1 MASGPPSL
9 GDASVRALAAV
20 IERRARRSSRGAGV
34 ALMFHDVSA
43 EREPPRDR
51 VVPPLST
58 DLLRAELEHL
68 RDTYEVVS
76 IHDLRARMASRRPGE
91 RFPVALTFD
100 DDLSSHHRLV
110 APILRE
116 FGMPATFFLTGATL
130 DGPVAFW
137 WHDLDALFVRGG
149 EHWRRVGEAV
159 QSTWGPTGGE
169 LTLSVLARSVETL
182 APDRRD
188 AFAQRLREILAEPPT
203 DPGLSEDDVR
213 ALAAGG
219 LEIGFHTRH
228 HRLLQT
234 LDDDRLHDAMRE
246 GAGRLSEATGR
257 PLRAIAYP
265 HCRPPDLR
273 VAAAASSAGFEV
285 GFICNDH
292 GLGHDSHP
300 LLLDRVDGW
309 RPSLGSFA
317 MRLARVIA
325 AEA

>member
-1 MASGPPSL
+1 MRAGPPSL
-9 GDASVRALAAV
+9 GDVSIRALAAV
-20 IERRARRSSRGAGV
+20 IERRARRSSRRAGV
-34 ALMFHDVSA
+34 ALMYHDLSDD
-43 EREPPRDR
+43 REPPRDR
-51 VVPPLST
+51 VVPPLSI

-68 RDTYEVVS
+68 RANYEVVS
-76 IHDLRARMASRRPGE
+76 IHDLRARVAARRPGE

-110 APILRE
+110 APVLGE

-130 DGPVAFW
+130 DGPKAFW

-149 EHWRRVGEAV
+149 EAWLRVGEAV
-159 QSTWGPTGGE
+159 QSTWGPTAGE
-169 LTLSVLARSVETL
+169 VTLPVLARSVETL

-203 DPGLSEDDVR
+203 DAGLRERDVR
-213 ALAAGG
+213 ALATAGF
-219 LEIGFHTRH
+219 EIGFHTRH

-234 LDDDRLHDAMRE
+234 LDDDRLDDAMRE
-246 GAGRLSEATGR
+246 GADRLSQPAGH

-273 VAAAASSAGFEV
+273 VAAAASAAGFEL

-292 GLGHDSHP
+292 AVSPHSHP

-325 AEA
+325 AGA

>member
-1 MASGPPSL
+1 MAVVPPSP
-9 GDASVRALAAV
+9 GDAALRALGAV
-20 IERRARRSSRGAGV
+20 IERRARRSSRRAGV
-34 ALMFHDVSA
+34 ALMYHDVSDD
-43 EREPPRDR
+43 RDPPRDR
-51 VVPPLST
+51 VVPPLSVE
-58 DLLRAELEHL
+58 LLRAELAHL
-68 RDTYEVVS
+68 RDTYDVVS
-76 IHDLRARMASRRPGE
+76 IHDLRPRMTARRPGG

-116 FGMPATFFLTGATL
+116 FGIPATFFLTGATL

-169 LTLSVLARSVETL
+169 LTLPVLARSVETL

-188 AFAQRLREILAEPPT
+188 AFAHQLREILAEPPT
-203 DPGLSEDDVR
+203 DQGLAEHDVR
-213 ALAAGG
+213 ALADDGF
-219 LEIGFHTRH
+219 EVGFHTRH

-234 LDDDRLHDAMRE
+234 LDDAGLHQAMRE
-246 GAGRLSEATGR
+246 GADRLREATGR

-273 VAAAASSAGFEV
+273 VAAASSAAGFEL

-292 GLGHDSHP
+292 GLGHESHP

>member
-1 MASGPPSL
+1 
-9 GDASVRALAAV
+9 
-20 IERRARRSSRGAGV
+20 
-34 ALMFHDVSA
+34 MFHDVSGD
-43 EREPPRDR
+43 REPPRDR

-68 RDTYEVVS
+68 RDSYEVVGVR
-76 IHDLRARMASRRPGE
+76 DLRPRMAARRPGE

-110 APILRE
+110 APLLRE

-149 EHWRRVGEAV
+149 EDWRRVSEAAL
-159 QSTWGPTGGE
+159 STWGPTGGE
-169 LTLSVLARSVETL
+169 LTLPVLARSVETL

-188 AFAQRLREILAEPPT
+188 AFARQLREILAEPPT
-203 DPGLSEDDVR
+203 DPGLSEDNVR
-213 ALAAGG
+213 AMAADGF
-219 LEIGFHTRH
+219 EIGFHTRH

-234 LDDDRLHDAMRE
+234 LDDDQLHAAMRE
-246 GAGRLSEATGR
+246 GADRLSRVSGQ

-273 VAAAASSAGFEV
+273 VAAAASAAGFEL

-292 GLGHDSHP
+292 GIGHDSHP

-309 RPSLGSFA
+309 RPALASFA

-325 AEA
+325 AET